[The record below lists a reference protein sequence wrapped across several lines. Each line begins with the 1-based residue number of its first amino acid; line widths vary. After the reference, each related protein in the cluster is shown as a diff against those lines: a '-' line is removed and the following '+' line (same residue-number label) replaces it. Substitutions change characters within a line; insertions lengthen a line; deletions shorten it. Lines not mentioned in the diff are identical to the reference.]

1 MRAADYLDALNFPAA
16 AASGKSR
23 LAKVHRAPKNK
34 AETQETA
41 PQVHPENRPLEKAEW
56 EKS

>member
-1 MRAADYLDALNFPAA
+1 MRAADYLDALNFSAA

-34 AETQETA
+34 AETQEAT
-41 PQVHPENRPLEKAEW
+41 PQVHPEDRSVEKA
-56 EKS
+56 